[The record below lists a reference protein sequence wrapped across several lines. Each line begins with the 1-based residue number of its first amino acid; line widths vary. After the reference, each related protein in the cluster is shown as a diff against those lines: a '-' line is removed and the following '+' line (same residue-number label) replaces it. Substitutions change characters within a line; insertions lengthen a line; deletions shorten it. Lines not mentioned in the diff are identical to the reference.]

1 MHQKFPGASRP
12 MPTSQYLPP
21 SAGAR
26 LLATCASAHRT
37 PGSPSTRTRS
47 PGFNG
52 RAKRIPQPRGLTNMV
67 WQFSENETDG
77 SALVMRMGICALTR
91 VPNRRCIKVAK
102 LRLRFQILLRFREDF
117 FTAPRPV
124 HNQSNED
131 LAALSMNLCGALPL
145 KRLRKRQGS

>member
-1 MHQKFPGASRP
+1 MHQKFPGDSSP

-47 PGFNG
+47 PGFSG
-52 RAKRIPQPRGLTNMV
+52 RAKRIPQPRGLTSIV

-77 SALVMRMGICALTR
+77 SALVMRMGICARTR
-91 VPNRRCIKVAK
+91 VPKRRWIRVAK
-102 LRLRFQILLRFREDF
+102 LGLRFQILLRFRKI
-117 FTAPRPV
+117 
-124 HNQSNED
+124 S
-131 LAALSMNLCGALPL
+131 
-145 KRLRKRQGS
+145 